1 MTFSFRY
8 LSVVCLL
15 IAVLLFL
22 QYRLWSET
30 SGLKD
35 FFRLKK
41 DLVRQ
46 QAENIKLK
54 QRNDELL
61 FQVERLR
68 HSQEAVEARARNE
81 LGMIKKG
88 ETFYQIV
95 KKNQE

>member
-1 MTFSFRY
+1 MLSLRY
-8 LSVVCLL
+8 ACMISL
-15 IAVLLFL
+15 LLFIL
-22 QYRLWSET
+22 VFFQYRLWWEAG
-30 SGLKD
+30 GLKD
-35 FFRLKK
+35 FFVLRKNLAAE
-41 DLVRQ
+41 

-68 HSQEAVEARARNE
+68 HSQEAIEARARNE

-95 KKNQE
+95 K